1 MQQRRY
7 SDLAIE
13 TALTLRLLYHLP
25 LRQAEGFLHALFE
38 MMRLDLSA
46 PDSTTL
52 SWRSQH
58 LRRRLRPVPP
68 GESLH
73 LVLDSTGLSIVGEG
87 EWAAAIHG
95 GGGRRGWR
103 KLHLGVDQSGVILV
117 HMLTEA
123 TGDDATTA
131 LDLLTAVDGPLVRV
145 TADAASDT
153 VAVYETAGARGA
165 TVVIPPA
172 RTATVSGHGPRSPA
186 RDRTIT
192 LVKQLGRRQ
201 WKKASGY
208 HRQSRVENTFFRY
221 KSIIGDGLRA
231 RSPAGQG
238 SEVVLGCEIL
248 NRMTALGR
256 PVSYRIGR

>member
-1 MQQRRY
+1 MIR
-7 SDLAIE
+7 
-13 TALTLRLLYHLP
+13 
-25 LRQAEGFLHALFE
+25 
-38 MMRLDLSA
+38 
-46 PDSTTL
+46 
-52 SWRSQH
+52 
-58 LRRRLRPVPP
+58 
-68 GESLH
+68 
-73 LVLDSTGLSIVGEG
+73 
-87 EWAAAIHG
+87 
-95 GGGRRGWR
+95 
-103 KLHLGVDQSGVILV
+103 V
-117 HMLTEA
+117 HTLTEA

-131 LDLLTAVDGPLVRV
+131 LDLLTAVEGPLVRV
-145 TADAASDT
+145 TADAAYDT

-172 RTATVSGHGPRSPA
+172 KTATVSGHGPRSPA

-192 LVKQLGRRQ
+192 LVKTLGRRQ

-208 HRQSRVENTFFRY
+208 HRQGRVENTFFRY